1 MKRICVVVVV
11 VLLLLAVSAPSTGDG
26 WCGTDEWCGMVFG
39 EEEVE

>member
-1 MKRICVVVVV
+1 MKRTVCMVVV

-26 WCGTDEWCGMVFG
+26 WCGDDTTCGMVFG